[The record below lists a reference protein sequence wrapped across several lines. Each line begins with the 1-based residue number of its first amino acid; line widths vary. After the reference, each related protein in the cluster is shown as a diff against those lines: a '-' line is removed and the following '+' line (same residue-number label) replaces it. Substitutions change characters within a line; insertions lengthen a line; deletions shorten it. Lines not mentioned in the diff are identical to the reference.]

1 MSKGQDLWNWSQST
15 NQFNQL
21 ITEIHCEK
29 SSLKGGSV
37 DSTRSSEIKWIL
49 AINVCFDNPEFRA
62 WWTAW
67 RKLSRGVEDGKVVGP
82 TKDDVCTVEVEGVKV
97 VEEGK
102 EIWIGR
108 SVRSRRAP
116 NASSPLSRIAEKWQA
131 QIQMKNQ
138 VGLNFLSHGNGNN
151 IEFPISKI

>member
-1 MSKGQDLWNWSQST
+1 MSKDQDLWNWSQST
-15 NQFNQL
+15 NQSNQL

-29 SSLKGGSV
+29 SSLRGGSV
-37 DSTRSSEIKWIL
+37 DSTRSSEIKWMF

-67 RKLSRGVEDGKVVGP
+67 RKLSRGVEDDKVVG
-82 TKDDVCTVEVEGVKV
+82 TGDDVCTVGIDEVKV

-102 EIWIGR
+102 EIWMGR
-108 SVRSRRAP
+108 SVRSSGAP
-116 NASSPLSRIAEKWQA
+116 NASSPLSRIAQEKWQA
-131 QIQMKNQ
+131 QVQMKNQ
-138 VGLNFLSHGNGNN
+138 VGLNFLSHGNGNK